1 VAAERVPMRKTHEVL
16 RPHFDLKL
24 KQRQIARSAN
34 LSQSTVHEYLH
45 RSTAAG
51 LSWPLPKPEL
61 EAALF
66 PTDPKP
72 ARAPARD
79 LPDFSHIHKE
89 LTQIRYETMPALR
102 QELRLSAC
110 RPKIQEVYLPESVIH
125 RDRGVACAQRLA
137 TRPSL
142 ERNREHL
149 IRPLCSIRCNPHQQ
163 YILNCGEQVRFL
175 RNDQKP
181 RTTVCA
187 EKLRVCTRHR
197 LAVMRNQDAAF
208 TGRNSEDFQVG
219 KAAKSSSC
227 RSSEVNTRFPS

>member
-89 LTQIRYETMPALR
+89 L
-102 QELRLSAC
+102 QEHKHVTLQLLWEEYTATHPDGY
-110 RPKIQEVYLPESVIH
+110 RPEV
-125 RDRGVACAQRLA
+125 
-137 TRPSL
+137 
-142 ERNREHL
+142 
-149 IRPLCSIRCNPHQQ
+149 
-163 YILNCGEQVRFL
+163 
-175 RNDQKP
+175 
-181 RTTVCA
+181 
-187 EKLRVCTRHR
+187 
-197 LAVMRNQDAAF
+197 
-208 TGRNSEDFQVG
+208 
-219 KAAKSSSC
+219 
-227 RSSEVNTRFPS
+227 